1 MVHHLN
7 EWSGMMGKKISQ
19 KKQAKRQRLGMLI
32 GFPILLF
39 VSGITLLS
47 LAFFD
52 NISYAFYMTR
62 MFFPQEVAVAQTNL
76 SDSSLSADDAP
87 AATQLSFPKYGDE
100 YGTLSVDTAGIIS
113 PVFVGDGATQLSN
126 GAGQYYGSVF
136 PGDIGNTVIT
146 GHTNSVFKT
155 LGEAQLGD
163 DIRLELTYGTYVYE
177 ISNIEIKS
185 NADQSILAPS
195 EEQILTLYTYYPFD
209 YIGNTPDRYVVT
221 AKLVEGKPL
230 SEINF

>member
-1 MVHHLN
+1 
-7 EWSGMMGKKISQ
+7 MGKKISA
-19 KKQAKRQRLGMLI
+19 KKKAQRRRIGTLI
-32 GFPILLF
+32 GIPVLLF

-52 NISYAFYMTR
+52 NISYAFYLSR
-62 MFFPQEVAVAQTNL
+62 MFFPQEVAIAQTNL
-76 SDSSLSADDAP
+76 SDSSTSVELTTTP
-87 AATQLSFPKYGDE
+87 TQLSFPKYGDE
-100 YGTLSVDTAGIIS
+100 YGTLSVDAANIIS
-113 PVFVGDGATQLSN
+113 PVFVCDDATQLLY

-136 PGDIGNTVIT
+136 PGDIGNTVIA

-155 LGEAQLGD
+155 LGEAQIGD
-163 DIRLELTYGTYVYE
+163 NIRLELTYGTYVYE

-185 NADQSILAPS
+185 GTDQSILAPS
-195 EEQILTLYTYYPFD
+195 EEQILTLYTCYPFD

-230 SEINF
+230 SEITF

>member
-1 MVHHLN
+1 
-7 EWSGMMGKKISQ
+7 
-19 KKQAKRQRLGMLI
+19 
-32 GFPILLF
+32 
-39 VSGITLLS
+39 
-47 LAFFD
+47 
-52 NISYAFYMTR
+52 
-62 MFFPQEVAVAQTNL
+62 MFFPQEVAIAQTNL
-76 SDSSLSADDAP
+76 NDSSTVVEET
-87 AATQLSFPKYGDE
+87 AATTQLSFPKYGEE
-100 YGTLSVDTAGIIS
+100 YGTLSVDAAGIVS
-113 PVFVGDGATQLSN
+113 PVFVGDDATQLLD

-155 LGEAQLGD
+155 LDEAQIGD
-163 DIRLELTYGTYVYE
+163 EIRLELTYGTYVYE

-185 NADQSILAPS
+185 NTDDSILAPS

-230 SEINF
+230 SEINFQGAS

>member
-1 MVHHLN
+1 MR
-7 EWSGMMGKKISQ
+7 KKINP
-19 KKQAKRQRLGMLI
+19 KKRLKRRRIVTLI
-32 GFPILLF
+32 GIPVLLF

-52 NISYAFYMTR
+52 NISYAFYLSR
-62 MFFPQEVAVAQTNL
+62 MFFPQEVAIAQTNL
-76 SDSSLSADDAP
+76 SDSSKAVEDPST
-87 AATQLSFPKYGDE
+87 ATQPSFPKYGDE
-100 YGTLSVDTAGIIS
+100 YGMLSVAAANIIS
-113 PVFVGDGATQLSN
+113 PVFVGDDETQLLY

-136 PGDIGNTVIT
+136 PGDIGNTVIA

-155 LGEAQLGD
+155 LGDAQIGD
-163 DIRLELTYGTYVYE
+163 SIRLELTYGTYVYE

-185 NADQSILAPS
+185 GTDQSILAPS
-195 EEQILTLYTYYPFD
+195 EEQILTLYTCYPFD

-221 AKLVEGKPL
+221 AKLVEGNPL

>member
-1 MVHHLN
+1 
-7 EWSGMMGKKISQ
+7 MGKKISQ
-19 KKQAKRQRLGMLI
+19 KKRAKRRRIGTLI
-32 GFPILLF
+32 GIPILLF

-52 NISYAFYMTR
+52 DISYAFYMTR
-62 MFFPQEVAVAQTNL
+62 MFFPQKVAVAQTNL
-76 SDSSLSADDAP
+76 IDSSTVTVETTTAP
-87 AATQLSFPKYGDE
+87 QLSFPKYGDE

-113 PVFVGDGATQLSN
+113 PVFVGDSATQLSN

-163 DIRLELTYGTYVYE
+163 DIRLELIYGTYVYE

-185 NADQSILAPS
+185 NTDQSILAPS

-209 YIGNTPDRYVVT
+209 HIGNTPDRYVVT

>member
-1 MVHHLN
+1 
-7 EWSGMMGKKISQ
+7 MGKKTSQ
-19 KKQAKRQRLGMLI
+19 KNRAKRRRIAALI
-32 GFPILLF
+32 GMPVLLF

-47 LAFFD
+47 LIFFD
-52 NISYAFYMTR
+52 TISYAFYLSR
-62 MFFPQEVAVAQTNL
+62 MFLPSDVAIAQTNL
-76 SDSSLSADDAP
+76 SDSSMAIDVTNTT
-87 AATQLSFPKYGDE
+87 TQISFPKYGEE
-100 YGTLSVDTAGIIS
+100 YGMLRVDAAGILV
-113 PVFVGDGATQLSN
+113 PVFVGDDEPQLLQ
-126 GAGQYYGSVF
+126 GAGHYYGSVF

-155 LGEAQLGD
+155 LGEAQIGD

-185 NADQSILAPS
+185 NTDESILAPS

-230 SEINF
+230 SEINFQGAS

>member
-1 MVHHLN
+1 MV
-7 EWSGMMGKKISQ
+7 KKISQ
-19 KKQAKRQRLGMLI
+19 KNRAKRSRIGMLI
-32 GFPILLF
+32 GIPVLLF
-39 VSGITLLS
+39 VSGIMLLS
-47 LAFFD
+47 LVFFD
-52 NISYAFYMTR
+52 NISYAFYMSR
-62 MFFPQEVAVAQTNL
+62 MFFPQEVVVAQTNL
-76 SDSSLSADDAP
+76 SDSSVIVEE
-87 AATQLSFPKYGDE
+87 TTTVTRLSFPKYGDQ
-100 YGTLSVDTAGIIS
+100 YGTLRVDAAGIVS
-113 PVFVGDGATQLSN
+113 PIFVGDGETQLLY

-185 NADQSILAPS
+185 NTDQSILAPS

>member
-1 MVHHLN
+1 
-7 EWSGMMGKKISQ
+7 MGKKISQ
-19 KKQAKRQRLGMLI
+19 KKRAKRRRIGTLI
-32 GFPILLF
+32 GIPILLF

-62 MFFPQEVAVAQTNL
+62 MFFPQEVAAAQTNL
-76 SDSSLSADDAP
+76 SDSSTVVKKKTTT
-87 AATQLSFPKYGDE
+87 AAQLSFPKYGDE
-100 YGTLSVDTAGIIS
+100 YGTLSVDAVGIVS
-113 PVFVGDGATQLSN
+113 PVFVGDGATQLLY

-155 LGEAQLGD
+155 LGQSQLGD

-185 NADQSILAPS
+185 NTDQSILAPS

>member
-1 MVHHLN
+1 
-7 EWSGMMGKKISQ
+7 MGKKISQ
-19 KKQAKRQRLGMLI
+19 KKRAKRRRIATLI
-32 GFPILLF
+32 GIPVLLF

-47 LAFFD
+47 LFFFD
-52 NISYAFYMTR
+52 NISYAFNLSR

-76 SDSSLSADDAP
+76 SNSSMGVDDAP

-100 YGTLSVDTAGIIS
+100 YGTLSMDAAGIIS
-113 PVFVGDGATQLSN
+113 PVFVGDGATQLLN

-146 GHTNSVFKT
+146 GHSTSVFKT

-163 DIRLELTYGTYVYE
+163 EIRLELTYGTYVYE

-185 NADQSILAPS
+185 STDQSILAPS

>member
-1 MVHHLN
+1 
-7 EWSGMMGKKISQ
+7 MGKKTSA
-19 KKQAKRQRLGMLI
+19 KNRAKRRRMSSLI
-32 GFPILLF
+32 GIPVLLF

-52 NISYAFYMTR
+52 NISYAFYLSR
-62 MFFPQEVAVAQTNL
+62 MFFPQEVAIAQTNL
-76 SDSSLSADDAP
+76 SESSIDMDDATTS
-87 AATQLSFPKYGDE
+87 ATQVSFPKYGDE
-100 YGTLSVDTAGIIS
+100 YGMLSVDTAGIVS
-113 PVFVGDGATQLSN
+113 PVFVGDDATQLLY

-136 PGDIGNTVIT
+136 PGDIGNTVIA

-155 LGEAQLGD
+155 LGEAQIGD

-185 NADQSILAPS
+185 GTDQSILAPS
-195 EEQILTLYTYYPFD
+195 EEQILTLYTCYPFD

>member
-1 MVHHLN
+1 
-7 EWSGMMGKKISQ
+7 MGKKTSE
-19 KKQAKRQRLGMLI
+19 KNRAKRRRIATLI
-32 GFPILLF
+32 GIPVMLF
-39 VSGITLLS
+39 VSGITLVS

-52 NISYAFYMTR
+52 DVSYAFYMSR
-62 MFFPQEVAVAQTNL
+62 MFLPQEVAVAQTNL
-76 SDSSLSADDAP
+76 SDSSMIVEETTTVTP
-87 AATQLSFPKYGDE
+87 LSFPKYGDE
-100 YGTLSVDTAGIIS
+100 YGTLSVDAAGIVS
-113 PVFVGDGATQLSN
+113 PVFVGDGETQLLH

-155 LGEAQLGD
+155 LGEAQIGD

-177 ISNIEIKS
+177 ISSIEIKS
-185 NADQSILAPS
+185 NTDQSILASS

-209 YIGNTPDRYVVT
+209 YIGNTPDRYVVI

-230 SEINF
+230 AEINFQGAS

>member
-1 MVHHLN
+1 
-7 EWSGMMGKKISQ
+7 
-19 KKQAKRQRLGMLI
+19 MLI
-32 GFPILLF
+32 GTPVLLF
-39 VSGITLLS
+39 ISGITLFS

-52 NISYAFYMTR
+52 NVSYAFYVSR
-62 MFFPQEVAVAQTNL
+62 MFFPQEVAIDQTKL
-76 SDSSLSADDAP
+76 SDSSVIVEE
-87 AATQLSFPKYGDE
+87 TTTVNQLSFPKYGDE
-100 YGTLSVDTAGIIS
+100 YGTLSVDAAGIVS
-113 PVFVGDGATQLSN
+113 PVFVGDGATQLLD

-155 LGEAQLGD
+155 LDKAQIGD

-185 NADQSILAPS
+185 STDESILAPS

-221 AKLVEGKPL
+221 AKLIEGKPL
-230 SEINF
+230 SEINFQGAS